1 MTKIRYHII
10 QLDVTEYGQVV
21 EIRHRLPSNYGSC
34 TGYVARH
41 VKGISSDVDIPEI
54 GLVAVEF
61 NSRKQLYFNDLV
73 GYEAQVDQLP
83 EYQELNI
90 PLESGQLVTGFYLDT
105 QKNPYPLID
114 IKEWFRPYQVAIYL
128 KCELQNGKKHV
139 RSSCIHPVAA
149 EAAAN

>member
-10 QLDVTEYGQVV
+10 QFDVTEYGQVV
-21 EIRHRLPSNYGSC
+21 EIRHRLPSNYGRC

-41 VKGISSDVDIPEI
+41 VKGIASDVDIPEI

-61 NSRKQLYFNDLV
+61 NSRKQLYFNDLI
-73 GYEAQVDQLP
+73 GYEAQVEQLP

-90 PLESGQLVTGFYLDT
+90 PLDTGQLVTGFYLDT
-105 QKNPYPLID
+105 QKNPYLLID

-128 KCELQNGKKHV
+128 KCELQNGKQHV
-139 RSSCIHPVAA
+139 RSSCIHPIAA

>member
-21 EIRHRLPSNYGSC
+21 EIRHRLPSNYGRC

-73 GYEAQVDQLP
+73 GFEAQVEQLP
-83 EYQELNI
+83 E
-90 PLESGQLVTGFYLDT
+90 
-105 QKNPYPLID
+105 
-114 IKEWFRPYQVAIYL
+114 
-128 KCELQNGKKHV
+128 
-139 RSSCIHPVAA
+139 
-149 EAAAN
+149 